1 VAPTA
6 REASGT
12 VFRDN
17 RTMLDAPVAL
27 EPLLAAVR
35 ARSTGIGSHIHGEL
49 HWRTVGA
56 NGFWLAEPLDDA
68 DTLVIFL
75 FALLHD
81 SMRENDS
88 IDPEHG
94 PRAAAF
100 AVGLHAEGLLGTT
113 PAQLET
119 LRYACFEHTNGLVSA
134 DPTIGVCW
142 DADRLDL
149 PRVGIEP
156 DPARFSTER
165 AHEGPPE
172 LGEVP
177 DWPDFARRAGRGRAQ
192 QPLPRS
198 SP

>member
-1 VAPTA
+1 MT
-6 REASGT
+6 GT
-12 VFRDN
+12 RSSV
-17 RTMLDAPVAL
+17 
-27 EPLLAAVR
+27 EELLAHAR

-49 HWRTVGA
+49 HRRTVGA
-56 NGFWLAEPLDDA
+56 NGLWLAEPLDGA

-81 SMRENDS
+81 SMRVNDS

-100 AVGLHAEGLLGTT
+100 AVELHAEGLLGTT
-113 PAQLET
+113 AAQLET
-119 LRYACFEHTNGLVSA
+119 LRYACFEHTNGLVSD

-149 PRVGIEP
+149 PRVGITP

-177 DWPDFARRAGRGRAQ
+177 DWPQLARRAGRGRAQ

-198 SP
+198 NP

>member
-1 VAPTA
+1 MPTA
-6 REASGT
+6 PLS
-12 VFRDN
+12 
-17 RTMLDAPVAL
+17 L
-27 EPLLAAVR
+27 ELLLTEVR
-35 ARSTGIGSHIHGEL
+35 ARSTGIGSHIHGEV

-56 NGFWLAEPLDDA
+56 NGLWLAEPLAGA

-100 AVGLHAEGLLGTT
+100 AVELHAEGLLGTT

-119 LRYACFEHTNGLVSA
+119 LRYACFEHTNGLVTD

-149 PRVGIEP
+149 PRVGIQP

-165 AHEGPPE
+165 AHEGLPE
-172 LGEVP
+172 LGEP
-177 DWPDFARRAGRGRAQ
+177 PSWEALYAAATGTTRSGASSSGRAGFEIR
-192 QPLPRS
+192 
-198 SP
+198 